1 MVPATAT
8 SPLIAASLPPGMGMR
23 YTEEILDRKTGEL
36 VAVDKGDW
44 ITLGELAQLLDIG
57 RRQLTT
63 VLREMNFLQI
73 EGTGESARHR
83 IRDWV
88 MEAGWGRRNRRK
100 SDQMPFDVIS
110 PEAVRWI
117 AQRWQDAHAAVE
129 DRRDVRPVAEARQ
142 ALEDFQVSRDRHDLT
157 TQGQFAWLAD
167 HFPNLTHQQIADAL
181 HVSRQLIDRFMKA
194 RRLRLSKLKR
204 QRDLF
209 REPSAAVVE

>member
-1 MVPATAT
+1 MVPGTAA
-8 SPLIAASLPPGMGMR
+8 SPLIAVSLPPGMGMR
-23 YTEEILDRKTGEL
+23 YTEEILDRQTGDL
-36 VAVDKGDW
+36 ISVDKGHW
-44 ITLGELAQLLDIG
+44 ITLGELAQLLKIG

-73 EGTGESARHR
+73 EGVGKHTRHR

-88 MEAGWGRRNRRK
+88 VEAGLGKRNKRK
-100 SDQMPFDVIS
+100 SDSMPFDVIS

-117 AQRWQDAHAAVE
+117 MMRWQDALGAVE

-142 ALEDFQVSRDRHDLT
+142 ALENFQVSRDRHDLT

-209 REPSAAVVE
+209 RTPGAAVVQ